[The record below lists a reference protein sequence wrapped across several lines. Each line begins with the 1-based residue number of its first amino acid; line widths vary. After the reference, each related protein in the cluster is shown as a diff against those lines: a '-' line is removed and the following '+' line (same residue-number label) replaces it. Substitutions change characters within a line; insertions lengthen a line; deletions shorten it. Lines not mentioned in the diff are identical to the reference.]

1 MNEYDTEYIASVFL
15 NFGFERTEI
24 PDKANYIILNTCSVR
39 EKPEHKVFSELG
51 KFGKL
56 TRNSN
61 TKIGV
66 CGCVAQ
72 QEGENIINKFDF
84 VHFVIGTDA
93 IYKLDKILEYV
104 ENGERVVDTDF
115 YDGEYK
121 IPYFEHTRNVVSYVS
136 IMKGCNNFCS
146 YCVVPYLRG
155 REKSRDHREL
165 LDEVKRLIDSGAKE
179 ITFIGQNVNSYGK
192 SLDENVDFPKFLYMV
207 NDINGLERIRFIT
220 SHPKD
225 FSDELLYAMRDLEKV
240 CEFLHL
246 PLQSGSDEV
255 LGLMKRCYTY
265 EEYKKKLHKAKE
277 LIPEIAFSSDFIIGF
292 PGESDNDF
300 LDTINAVEEL
310 RFDSIFAFKY
320 SPRAGTSAYK
330 IEDNVSAYKK
340 KKRLDFILKSQSD
353 ITYGINKRYIGEKV
367 EVMVEGMSK
376 RDTDVYSGRNRQNKV
391 VNFQSAISL
400 NIGDIVDVLIN
411 DAKKNSLFG
420 ELKNDKLIKEG
431 SYDV

>member
-300 LDTINAVEEL
+300 LNTINAVEEL

-340 KKRLDFILKSQSD
+340 KERLDFILKTQSD